1 MMKTAERRMVL
12 LNILCERRKDT
23 VDNLAFEL
31 QVIMIRSW
39 MRSDTIINHFA

>member
-31 QVIMIRSW
+31 QVSKATIKRDIMIYG
-39 MRSDTIINHFA
+39 IK